1 VALAAGTVA
10 GWWLL
15 GQVYDGVQRPVTPA
29 WLVLVVFATQL
40 LALGLNVWAVVRRSG

>member
-1 VALAAGTVA
+1 
-10 GWWLL
+10 
-15 GQVYDGVQRPVTPA
+15 VQRPVTPA